1 MVIPSFCVI
10 KQCYDG
16 NNHRMAANYM
26 VKSFITLAHGGE
38 LKYHGNLPLYFNPR
52 KSKVKITAVNYH
64 GIFITLAIGVMS

>member
-1 MVIPSFCVI
+1 
-10 KQCYDG
+10 
-16 NNHRMAANYM
+16 MAANYM